1 MTFHCWAEAGSSR
14 STPSEDVR
22 NIKNY
27 CKQKTPKAFQWIDL
41 WFDGVGVK
49 GSRWCFSPSDSRHLS
64 TYIYSVDTNTG
75 KSKGLNGIR
84 VQQKTLH
91 NFKNAFL
98 NTSQK
103 FSIYSS
109 TQLTSLGR
117 TRIQILSLL
126 ENQIKPNQNKT
137 ASFWKHLMSA
147 TCLIFIWPKFC
158 VLRLLTVLI
167 LQTMYTECCL
177 LWRGKKKPLHSA
189 ATSGG
194 VMPAATVAGTMYVN
208 CGFVPTLIL
217 YIAHY
222 QKLPMLEVRRQTQWC
237 FVH

>member
-91 NFKNAFL
+91 YFKNAFL

-126 ENQIKPNQNKT
+126 ENQIKPNQNKQPPFGNTWCLPPALFSSDQSFVCLGYWLCLYCRQCTQSAVCCGGGRRNHYTVQPPLGEWCQQPLLLVQCMST
-137 ASFWKHLMSA
+137 AGL
-147 TCLIFIWPKFC
+147 CLHWFF
-158 VLRLLTVLI
+158 T
-167 LQTMYTECCL
+167 
-177 LWRGKKKPLHSA
+177 
-189 ATSGG
+189 
-194 VMPAATVAGTMYVN
+194 
-208 CGFVPTLIL
+208 
-217 YIAHY
+217 
-222 QKLPMLEVRRQTQWC
+222 
-237 FVH
+237 